1 MKELFLSEN
10 FLKNSFLAPV
20 SFLIISIQSVFVEI
34 LSERAIFVLSNDN
47 LWNFLKT
54 ENQVMFGEQQ

>member
-1 MKELFLSEN
+1 MKEPFLSEN
-10 FLKNSFLAPV
+10 FLENSFLAPV

-47 LWNFLKT
+47 L
-54 ENQVMFGEQQ
+54 

>member
-1 MKELFLSEN
+1 MKEPFLSEN
-10 FLKNSFLAPV
+10 FLENSFLAPV